1 LLRSMILAPQAF
13 RALWFRSQLR
23 NTRVTQEAGPAR
35 RRLRSLATPTPEG
48 RHLTGS
54 NGCAFVPGGL
64 HRLYVGTLSYS
75 GVRAGEVTVL
85 SVGDV
90 DLARASSA

>member
-1 LLRSMILAPQAF
+1 M
-13 RALWFRSQLR
+13 
-23 NTRVTQEAGPAR
+23 
-35 RRLRSLATPTPEG
+35 
-48 RHLTGS
+48 TGS